1 MRASPRIDDRPA
13 QHIFDQVEED
23 LRRRLGVNA
32 RAEDPMAEALLRVFA
47 RYCEVIIQRL
57 NRAPEKN
64 YLAFLD
70 TLNLSRI
77 APLPAQA
84 PLTFS
89 LVKKLPAAGAVVVV
103 PAHTKV
109 AAAPGPGDSA
119 PVVFETT
126 RRNCAGD
133 ITLEKIAR
141 WIRHEISGPNK
152 TPLNQPGGWTSR
164 IRFLAQTPMPPH
176 EFISGTTKSLVVP
189 VLAGWIFS

>member
-1 MRASPRIDDRPA
+1 MTGRLND
-13 QHIFDQVEED
+13 IFDQVEED

-77 APLPAQA
+77 PPLPAQA

-89 LVKKLPAAGAVVVV
+89 LVKKLPAAAGGGRGAGS
-103 PAHTKV
+103 HE
-109 AAAPGPGDSA
+109 GCC
-119 PVVFETT
+119 
-126 RRNCAGD
+126 RAG
-133 ITLEKIAR
+133 T
-141 WIRHEISGPNK
+141 
-152 TPLNQPGGWTSR
+152 GG
-164 IRFLAQTPMPPH
+164 
-176 EFISGTTKSLVVP
+176 
-189 VLAGWIFS
+189 